1 MKKVAEVRE
10 RRENRF
16 WENRMILAS
25 KQKHKDV
32 MVELEKNPSLISDKE
47 TRNQVVENKNL
58 RIKEEEQRKV
68 QKGKLEVVEME

>member
-1 MKKVAEVRE
+1 
-10 RRENRF
+10 
-16 WENRMILAS
+16 MILAS